1 MKDRSQC
8 LEAIGTD
15 GLGLQVVFFRNGDR
29 YAHRIEVLDGNV
41 PLVLM
46 ESREGDDQDEWPL
59 SSPLQQLSIESRP
72 DGRQVALLVGMAGQS
87 HWSASVTADS
97 NERSLLF
104 EMACRTKDSPA
115 NLSNSYHI
123 NADMQPIAANDN
135 LIQWPQ
141 VSLSS
146 KLATLQL
153 VASTGAIQVR
163 ARTTEVEGLR
173 TVQWSYKLK
182 TLSD

>member
-1 MKDRSQC
+1 LNDRSQC
-8 LEAIGTD
+8 LEAIDTD
-15 GLGLQVVFFRNGDR
+15 GRGLQVLFFWNGDR
-29 YAHRIEVLDGNV
+29 YAHRIEVLDGNAAS
-41 PLVLM
+41 VLM
-46 ESREGDDQDEWPL
+46 ESREGDDGDEWPL
-59 SSPLQQLSIESRP
+59 SSPLQQLSIENRP
-72 DGRQVALLVGMAGQS
+72 DNRQVALLVGMAGQS

-115 NLSNSYHI
+115 KLSNSYHI

-153 VASTGAIQVR
+153 AASTGAVQVR
-163 ARTTEVEGLR
+163 ARTTEVDGLR
-173 TVQWSYKLK
+173 TVQWSYKLR